1 MTAMAIG
8 RKPPARKAPAR
19 KAPSR
24 ARKKPGLIAR
34 AFNAIPISSRGW
46 ERMATWLILLIIAG
60 GIVGV
65 AVIAGVP
72 ALVRGGISDSVANL
86 GFAVKRVQVT
96 GVKHMDRLTV
106 YNIALDQQRAAMTDV
121 DLEAVRQRLMGYGWI
136 ADARVSRRLPDT
148 LVVDVI
154 EREPAAIWQ
163 HEGQLTLIDAK
174 GVPLSRVSPDNAP
187 NLPLLIGPGANAQ
200 ARALDTLLAKATRLK
215 PLLAAATWIGDRR
228 WDLQFQTGEVLSLPE
243 GDALAQTALAKFDG
257 LDASE
262 RLLGRGLMR
271 FDMRDPS
278 RMFVRVKRTP
288 VPTITQPKPAPEAA
302 APAAAVPA
310 PAVATPAADKP
321 EVTA

>member
-8 RKPPARKAPAR
+8 RKPPARKATAR

-24 ARKKPGLIAR
+24 VRRKPGLITR
-34 AFNAIPISSRGW
+34 AFAAIPISSRAW
-46 ERMATWLILLIIAG
+46 ERMATWLILLMIAG
-60 GIVGV
+60 AIVGV

-72 ALVRGGISDSVANL
+72 GLVRGGISESVADM

-121 DLEAVRQRLMGYGWI
+121 DLQAVRHRLMGFGWI

-163 HEGQLTLIDAK
+163 HEGQLTLIDAG
-174 GVPLSRVSPDNAP
+174 GVPLARVSADNAP

-200 ARALDTLLAKATRLK
+200 AHALDALLAKATRLK
-215 PLLAAATWIGDRR
+215 PMIAAATWIGDRR

-243 GDALAQTALAKFDG
+243 GDAPAQTALAKFDG

-262 RLLGRGLMR
+262 RLLGRGLLR
-271 FDMRDPS
+271 FDMRDPA
-278 RMFVRVKRTP
+278 RMFVRVKRAP
-288 VPTITQPKPAPEAA
+288 APTITQPKPVPAE
-302 APAAAVPA
+302 APAAAAPA
-310 PAVATPAADKP
+310 PAVASPAPDKP
-321 EVTA
+321 EVTT

>member
-24 ARKKPGLIAR
+24 ARKKPGMVSR
-34 AFNAIPISSRGW
+34 AFNAIPISSRAW
-46 ERMATWLILLIIAG
+46 ERMATWLILLIILG
-60 GIVGV
+60 GIIGV
-65 AVIAGVP
+65 ALIAGVP
-72 ALVRGGISDSVANL
+72 ALVRGGLSTTVADM

-121 DLEAVRQRLMGYGWI
+121 DLDAVRNGLMGYGWI

-163 HEGQLTLIDAK
+163 HEGQLTLIDAG

-187 NLPLLIGPGANAQ
+187 NLPLLIGPGANSQ

-215 PLLAAATWIGDRR
+215 PLLSAATWIGDRR

-243 GDALAQTALAKFDG
+243 GDAAAQTALAKFDG

-288 VPTITQPKPAPEAA
+288 VTPTITQPKPAPTET
-302 APAAAVPA
+302 PAAAPA
-310 PAVATPAADKP
+310 PAVATPPAEKT

>member
-1 MTAMAIG
+1 VTAMAIG

-19 KAPSR
+19 KAPTR
-24 ARKKPGLIAR
+24 ARKKQGMVSR
-34 AFNAIPISSRGW
+34 AFNAIPISSRAW

-65 AVIAGVP
+65 AMIAGVP
-72 ALVRGGISDSVANL
+72 GLVRGGLSSTVADM

-121 DLEAVRQRLMGYGWI
+121 DLNAVRARLMGYGWI

-154 EREPAAIWQ
+154 EREPAVIWQ
-163 HEGQLTLIDAK
+163 HEGQLTLIDAT
-174 GVPLSRVSPDNAP
+174 GVPLARISPDNAP

-200 ARALDTLLAKATRLK
+200 ARALDTLLDKATRLK
-215 PLLAAATWIGDRR
+215 PLLAAATWIGNRR

-243 GDALAQTALAKFDG
+243 GDAAAQTALAKFEG

-262 RLLGRGLMR
+262 RMLGRGLMR
-271 FDMRDPS
+271 FDMRDPA
-278 RMFVRVKRTP
+278 RMFVRVKRVPAT
-288 VPTITQPKPAPEAA
+288 PTITQPKLAPVEPPAAA
-302 APAAAVPA
+302 APL
-310 PAVATPAADKP
+310 PAVAKPAPGTP
-321 EVTA
+321 EVTT

>member
-8 RKPPARKAPAR
+8 RKPPARKAAAR
-19 KAPSR
+19 KTPSR

-34 AFNAIPISSRGW
+34 AFNAIPISSRAW
-46 ERMATWLILLIIAG
+46 ERMSTWAILLIIAG

-65 AVIAGVP
+65 AVVAGVP
-72 ALVRGGISDSVANL
+72 ALVRGGLSETVADL

-121 DLEAVRQRLMGYGWI
+121 DLTAVRQRLLGFGWI

-148 LVVDVI
+148 FVVDII

-163 HEGQLTLIDAK
+163 HSGQLTLIDAG
-174 GVPLSRVSPDNAP
+174 GVPLARVSADNAP
-187 NLPLLIGPGANAQ
+187 NLPLLIGPDANGQ
-200 ARALDTLLAKATRLK
+200 ARALDTLLARATRLK
-215 PLLAAATWIGDRR
+215 PLIAAATWIGDRR
-228 WDLQFQTGEVLSLPE
+228 WDIQFQTGETLSLPE
-243 GDALAQTALAKFDG
+243 GEGAAATAITKFDG

-262 RLLGRGLMR
+262 RLLGRGLVR

-278 RMFVRVKRTP
+278 RMFVRVKRQAA
-288 VPTITQPKPAPEAA
+288 PTLTQPKAAPTP
-302 APAAAVPA
+302 APAAT
-310 PAVATPAADKP
+310 TPAIVTPTADKP

>member
-19 KAPSR
+19 KAPVR
-24 ARKKPGLIAR
+24 GRKKPGVISR
-34 AFNAIPISSRGW
+34 AFNAIPVPSHVW
-46 ERMATWLILLIIAG
+46 ERMATWLILLFIVG

-72 ALVRGGISDSVANL
+72 GLIRSGVSTSVADM

-121 DLEAVRQRLMGYGWI
+121 DLDAVRARLMGYGWI

-148 LVVDVI
+148 LVVDIV

-163 HEGQLTLIDAK
+163 HEGQLTLIDAG
-174 GVPLSRVSPDNAP
+174 GVPLSRVSADNAP
-187 NLPLLIGPGANAQ
+187 NLPLLIGPGANKQ
-200 ARALDTLLAKATRLK
+200 SRALDTLLAKGARLK
-215 PLLAAATWIGDRR
+215 PMIAAATWIGDRR

-243 GDALAQTALAKFDG
+243 GDAAARTALAKFDG

-262 RLLGRGLMR
+262 RLLGRGLVR

-278 RMFVRVKRTP
+278 RMFVRVKRVP
-288 VPTITQPKPAPEAA
+288 VPPTITQPKPA
-302 APAAAVPA
+302 APAAAAPA
-310 PAVATPAADKP
+310 PAVAAPPPATQ
-321 EVTA
+321 EVTT